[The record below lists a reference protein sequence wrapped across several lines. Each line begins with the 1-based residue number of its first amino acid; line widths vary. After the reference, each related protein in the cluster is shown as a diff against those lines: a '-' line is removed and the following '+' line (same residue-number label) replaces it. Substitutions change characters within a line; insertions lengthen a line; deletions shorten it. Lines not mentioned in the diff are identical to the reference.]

1 MLTGNGF
8 GEKKGSNRMDRF
20 TWPESCA
27 TSDKRV
33 AAGVWPAVVLPMSA
47 FPGGELESW
56 FQVGL
61 TRQGEALG

>member
-1 MLTGNGF
+1 MLTGKGF
-8 GEKKGSNRMDRF
+8 GEKKGLNSMDRL
-20 TWPESCA
+20 TRPELYA

-47 FPGGELESW
+47 FPGGELEPW

-61 TRQGEALG
+61 TRWGGALG